1 MAWQPNSVKLS
12 FEEHAGR
19 YALLILL
26 VLTKRTRRAIF
37 RALTDIGE
45 L

>member
-1 MAWQPNSVKLS
+1 MPVLDATDS
-12 FEEHAGR
+12 EERCGR

-26 VLTKRTRRAIF
+26 VLTKRTRRAVF
-37 RALTDIGE
+37 ETLRRMGE